1 MGNHYIAV
9 RCAALEGGRSRIRT
23 GGPPSWRTPSAIF
36 IYKADIL
43 IGCSYERSREYG
55 AGGCGGESGQRVS
68 TVPGLDTIVALHAA
82 LGGHKSGRSQCVP
95 MVRDYLLA
103 EVAPVLDLFL
113 RCTPVTHTSQAPHAE
128 MLALQAL
135 DWRVLKVVTSLTL
148 ASWIV
153 SQ

>member
-1 MGNHYIAV
+1 M
-9 RCAALEGGRSRIRT
+9 
-23 GGPPSWRTPSAIF
+23 
-36 IYKADIL
+36 
-43 IGCSYERSREYG
+43 
-55 AGGCGGESGQRVS
+55 S